1 MQENFLRVN
10 PGNPLDFHLQMFATW
25 LRENGYRERVIQSKL
40 GLVGDLR
47 KWLGRNGRGT
57 PQLDEQLLEAFA
69 EHRQQVRRGDLR
81 TLRQFLD
88 HLREREVVQDRKP
101 VPDQPPLTDLPSQ
114 YEKYLRSERGLT
126 ATTISHYQY
135 FVRKFFL
142 ERFPKGPFLAKEVK
156 ASDIS
161 AFILRRGQSQSVA
174 SAKLMTTA
182 LRSFFRYLFQKG
194 ELQADLAEFD
204 TLIWTL
210 SIL

>member
-1 MQENFLRVN
+1 
-10 PGNPLDFHLQMFATW
+10 
-25 LRENGYRERVIQSKL
+25 
-40 GLVGDLR
+40 LVGDLR
-47 KWLGRNGRGT
+47 KWLGRNGHGT
-57 PQLDEQLLEAFA
+57 PHLDEQLLEAFA

-101 VPDQPPLTDLPSQ
+101 VPDQPPLTDLLIQ

-135 FVRKFFL
+135 FVRKFVL
-142 ERFPKGPFLAKEVK
+142 ERFPNGPFLAKEVK

-182 LRSFFRYLFQKG
+182 LRGQLRSQKLVDLRQSEFNRALGPPVYHDSHVLNGNLFVCVYLLPLRPVSMDARQKAQTH
-194 ELQADLAEFD
+194 ESAHN
-204 TLIWTL
+204 WR
-210 SIL
+210 